1 MFSALKLKERYKVIK
16 SREPEDDK
24 THIVVYESESLRGY
38 NYQRVFKGSY
48 QKCRKIKDALE
59 KRMLQC
65 KRKRKKF
72 QI

>member
-1 MFSALKLKERYKVIK
+1 MFSALKLKERYRIVK

-24 THIVVYESESLRGY
+24 THIVVYESETLRGC
-38 NYQRVFKGSY
+38 NCQRVFKGSY

>member
-1 MFSALKLKERYKVIK
+1 MFSALKLKERYRVVK

-38 NYQRVFKGSY
+38 NCQRVFKGSY
-48 QKCRKIKDALE
+48 QKCQKIKDALE

-65 KRKRKKF
+65 KKRRKKF

>member
-16 SREPEDDK
+16 SGEPEDDK
-24 THIVVYESESLRGY
+24 THIVVYESETLRGY
-38 NYQRVFKGSY
+38 NCQRVFKGSY
-48 QKCRKIKDALE
+48 QKCHKIKDALE